1 MFESTAKKLNKR
13 RLLFYGTALAASL
26 IPALLSAFL
35 IWQVR
40 ASDYASGGRTALSIA
55 KLIAGDFANSFE
67 NLDALL
73 LSIGRQYVDGIES
86 GPDERSRLAT
96 HLQEEMA
103 DFPSVAR
110 IFVADATGR
119 LVVGS
124 GDAFHGG
131 LNGRE
136 ISDRPQFKRAVA
148 GDRDLIFEGPLRA
161 KFADEWVIVL
171 SRRLEDKKG
180 NFQGVVVA
188 SIPVEHFEKRLATVD
203 LFHHGVI
210 VVRNNDG
217 VQVARYSLEPG
228 ERGATGDKTISS
240 ALKALLESRLDH
252 ALYETMAPQ
261 DHVERIY
268 AYQKIGYAPFF
279 LLVGQP
285 KAALDTSWRLLAI
298 ELGLLCLG
306 VTTASMW
313 IARRLYDS
321 TESLEQERKLLE
333 RRVAD
338 RTRQLEVKNFQ
349 LIASEAQ
356 AEAANKAK
364 SEFLANIS
372 HEIRT
377 PLNAIMGMTQ
387 VLARSS
393 LKPAQAD
400 CVRTL
405 DSAGEHML
413 VLLSDVLDLSKIEA
427 GQLELN
433 EHSFSLAAV
442 VHGIADTFAASA
454 GRKGLTLR
462 VEPLPDGLPALM
474 GDATRLAQVLSNL
487 VSNAVKFTSHGEV
500 TVSAKALDRSSTSV
514 RLRLAVRDTG
524 IGITRETIDRLFQP
538 FVQAERATYGD
549 YGGTGLGLAISKRL
563 VELMGGMIGV
573 ESVPGEGC
581 EFWFIVTFATARP
594 DFAKTHATGRQ
605 GDKQL
610 LGIRILVVD
619 DIETNREIATQL
631 LTLEGA
637 ICEAVGNGRAAI
649 ERLRANSG
657 DFDLVLMDIQMPEMD
672 GLEATRRIRHE
683 LGLARLPVIALTA
696 GAMNSQREMALAS
709 GMNDFIVKPFRLK
722 KMVETLSPWL
732 RLATDRSID
741 EGSF

>member
-40 ASDYASGGRTALSIA
+40 TSDYASGGRTALSIA
-55 KLIAGDFANSFE
+55 KLIADDFENSFD

-73 LSIGRQYVDGIES
+73 LSIGRQYIDGIES

-110 IFVADATGR
+110 IFIADATGR

-124 GDAFHGG
+124 GAFRGG

-136 ISDRPQFKRAVA
+136 VSDRPQFKRAVA
-148 GDRDLIFEGPLRA
+148 GEPGLIFEGPLRA

-188 SIPVEHFEKRLATVD
+188 SIPVKNFEKRLATVD

-268 AYQKIGYAPFF
+268 AYQKIGHAPFF

-285 KAALDTSWRLLAI
+285 KAALDYSWHLLAI

-393 LKPAQAD
+393 LKPAQAN

-433 EHSFSLAAV
+433 EHPFSLAAV
-442 VHGIADTFAASA
+442 VQNIADTFAVTAE
-454 GRKGLTLR
+454 RKGLTLR
-462 VEPLPDGLPALM
+462 VEPLPDGLPAM
-474 GDATRLAQVLSNL
+474 VGDATRLAQVLSNL

-524 IGITRETIDRLFQP
+524 IGITRETIDKLFQP

-563 VELMGGMIGV
+563 VELMGGVIGV

-581 EFWFIVTFATARP
+581 EFWFIVSFAPAQP

-605 GDKQL
+605 GGKQL

-649 ERLRANSG
+649 ERLRANPG

-709 GMNDFIVKPFRLK
+709 GMNGFIVKPFRLK

-732 RLATDRSID
+732 RLATERSID
-741 EGSF
+741 EASF